1 MSAPPPSPRPSPFPS
16 EVDAPPKA
24 SAPTPISPLPPPPAS
39 GQHESGQP
47 APQAIPEPLPPSDAV
62 PPGATPGVLPPPSPK
77 TRSAAPPPSTALPQ
91 PAPSAARKEAAPGPW
106 EQGWKRSALGLLLAV
121 GLFIANGLWD
131 WLRTP
136 PPGPPFFPPTAWK
149 EQGFEGVFLTTP
161 LELGPTE
168 EQTAKPREAPPRGAP
183 RVWKAAK
190 GAAEGGA
197 FQLHLMR
204 IDGEADPP
212 LQADL
217 LTQSLVAAV
226 AYRMGDADPR
236 LNLTPDPARGGDGW
250 RGAYRRDGGPEPTS
264 VEALGLRRGQ
274 VYWYVQVVFV
284 GDRFRTD
291 ARRLLDSVRFAGGD

>member
-1 MSAPPPSPRPSPFPS
+1 MTAPPPSPRPSPFPS
-16 EVDAPPKA
+16 GADTPPQA
-24 SAPTPISPLPPPPAS
+24 SAPTPISPLPLPPAS
-39 GQHESGQP
+39 GQP
-47 APQAIPEPLPPSDAV
+47 PPQALPDPLPPSDAA
-62 PPGATPGVLPPPSPK
+62 PPGATPGVLPPPSPG
-77 TRSAAPPPSTALPQ
+77 TRLAVPPPSTALPQ
-91 PAPSAARKEAAPGPW
+91 PAPSAARKAAPPGPW
-106 EQGWKRSALGLLLAV
+106 QEGWKRSAWGLLLAV
-121 GLFIANGLWD
+121 ALFIASGLWD
-131 WLRTP
+131 WLRTQ
-136 PPGPPFFPPTAWK
+136 PPGPPFFPAAAWK
-149 EQGFEGVFLTTP
+149 EQGFEGLFLTAP

-168 EQTAKPREAPPRGAP
+168 EQTAKPRETPPKGAP

-204 IDGEADPP
+204 IDGEVDPP

-236 LNLTPDPARGGDGW
+236 LNLTPYPARGGDGW
-250 RGAYRRDGGPEPTS
+250 RGVYRREADPEPTS

-291 ARRLLDSVRFAGGD
+291 ARRLLDSVRFAAGD